1 MGCQYLLFSASV
13 AYSRSS
19 LLFLLALG
27 TILAFVRSRG
37 DLVQGLLERCES
49 ESSRV
54 LGFCLGSEHVT

>member
-1 MGCQYLLFSASV
+1 MGCQYFLFSASV

-27 TILAFVRSRG
+27 TILAFAHGG